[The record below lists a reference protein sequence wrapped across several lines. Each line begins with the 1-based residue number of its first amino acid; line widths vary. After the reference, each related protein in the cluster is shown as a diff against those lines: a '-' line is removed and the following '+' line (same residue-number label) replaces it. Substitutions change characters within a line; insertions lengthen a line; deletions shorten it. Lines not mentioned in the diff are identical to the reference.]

1 MKSVFI
7 AIAALAATV
16 VSAQNNIVSITSPL
30 MNTVYTAGQD
40 AVISWIKPTVDTIP
54 KIMLA
59 KGDPLALEVVATIA
73 ENVDAK
79 KGSYTWKIP
88 ADTAPGND
96 YAFEL
101 GVSPDMSF
109 SGMFSIKA
117 AAAAESSS
125 SSSEAASTTTTT
137 TTRTTTSA
145 AVSSAVSSATSV
157 VASAT
162 SVVASATSSVAS
174 VASSAVSSV
183 ASAASSVASSA
194 ASTTPTPET
203 EQPAEENAGNKMGS
217 NKAVLAAIAG
227 VAAAAALI

>member
-162 SVVASATSSVAS
+162 SAVAS